1 MLRQLH
7 INNYALI
14 DELSIDFS
22 KGFSVITGETGSGKS
37 IILGALSMLTGERA
51 DIKSLRN
58 KEIKCIIEGE
68 FAVPNNNYFQD
79 FFKSNDVDFSEN
91 TIIRRE
97 INPQGKSRSFINDTP
112 VNLQVVKELGDL
124 LIDIHSQHENAVL
137 NDRTF
142 LFKIVDEHAG
152 TYNELEH
159 YQKTF
164 AALKKLQDELKS
176 LEQREEKAQHEKD
189 YISFL
194 LAEFD
199 GFPLERIL
207 SEDIESEYTNLA
219 NAEEIKSLSN
229 EISTILDDGNYSVN
243 NQLHS
248 AHTSIQKLSKISSH
262 YDELT
267 NRVNSCII
275 EIKDI
280 AADLSRKTSS
290 IEVDDRKLA
299 QLEETIATLNKL
311 IKKHNVRNAEEL
323 LAKRTE
329 LNNAVQGINSLSE
342 SIVSVKKEINSLEK
356 ELLVQGLALRKKRN
370 QVFAKIESS
379 INSLLVKM
387 NMKNAS
393 IKLHEIALEKPILLG
408 LDDLQILVR
417 TNLGSS
423 FEPLKKIASGGELSR
438 IMLAIKSLQS
448 QQNAIP
454 TIIFDEIDTGVSGE
468 VANAMGSI
476 MKQLSNEMQVVSITH
491 LPQIAGKG
499 NHHYKVYK
507 EEKNN
512 ITHTHLIQLNPSQ
525 RVQEIAE
532 MISGKNPSESAIA
545 NAKELL
551 VE

>member
-1 MLRQLH
+1 VLQQLN

-14 DELSIDFS
+14 DQLSINFS

-37 IILGALSMLTGERA
+37 IILGALSMLTGDRA
-51 DIKSLRN
+51 DVKSLRN
-58 KEIKCIIEGE
+58 KENKCIIEGE
-68 FAVPNNNYFQD
+68 FILPNTTFYHD

-112 VNLQVVKELGDL
+112 VNLQVVKDLGDL

-137 NDRTF
+137 NDRNF
-142 LFKIVDEHAG
+142 LFKIVDEHARSQA
-152 TYNELEH
+152 ELDG

-164 AALKKLQDELKS
+164 LALKKQQDELKL

-189 YISFL
+189 YITFL
-194 LAEFD
+194 LAEFE
-199 GFPLERIL
+199 GFPLEKIL
-207 SEDIESEYTNLA
+207 TDDIESEYTTLA
-219 NAEEIKSLSN
+219 NAEEIKLLSN
-229 EISTILDDGNYSVN
+229 EVLTAIDEGNFSIN
-243 NQLHS
+243 NQLHTALNS
-248 AHTSIQKLSKISSH
+248 LQKLSKISIQ
-262 YDELT
+262 YEELAD
-267 NRVNSCII
+267 RINSCLI
-275 EIKDI
+275 ELKDVS
-280 AADLSRKTSS
+280 ADLSRKTSS
-290 IEVDDRKLA
+290 IEVDNRKLM
-299 QLEETIATLNKL
+299 QLEETISTLNKL

-323 LAKRTE
+323 LAKREE
-329 LNNAVQGINSLSE
+329 LSQSIQGINSLSS
-342 SIVSVKKEINSLEK
+342 SIHTIKQEITQLEK
-356 ELLVQGLALRKKRN
+356 DLQSKGVLLRKKRN
-370 QVFAKIESS
+370 QVFNSIESN
-379 INSLLVKM
+379 INALLVKM

-393 IKLHEIALEKPILLG
+393 IQLNDIPLDRPILLG

-417 TNLGSS
+417 TNLGSA

-438 IMLAIKSLQS
+438 ITLAIKSLQS

-468 VANAMGSI
+468 VANAMGII
-476 MKQLSNEMQVVSITH
+476 MKQLSHEMQVVSITH

-499 NHHYKVYK
+499 DHHYKVYK

-512 ITHTHLIQLNPSQ
+512 ITYTHLIKLDTHL

-551 VE
+551 T

>member
-1 MLRQLH
+1 MLHQLN

-14 DELSIDFS
+14 DQLSINFS

-37 IILGALSMLTGERA
+37 IILGALSMLTGDRA
-51 DIKSLRN
+51 DVKSLRN
-58 KEIKCIIEGE
+58 KDNKCIIEGE
-68 FAVPNNNYFQD
+68 FILPNTSFYQD

-137 NDRTF
+137 NDRNF
-142 LFKIVDEHAG
+142 LFKIVDEHAHSQA
-152 TYNELEH
+152 ELDS

-164 AALKKLQDELKS
+164 LALKKQQDELKL

-189 YISFL
+189 YITFL
-194 LAEFD
+194 LAEFE
-199 GFPLERIL
+199 GFPLEKIL
-207 SEDIESEYTNLA
+207 TDDIESEYNTLA
-219 NAEEIKSLSN
+219 NAEEIKLLSN
-229 EISTILDDGNYSVN
+229 EVLTAIDEGNFSIN
-243 NQLHS
+243 NQLHTALNS
-248 AHTSIQKLSKISSH
+248 LQKLSKISVH
-262 YDELT
+262 YEELAD
-267 NRVNSCII
+267 RINSSLI
-275 EIKDI
+275 ELKDI
-280 AADLSRKTSS
+280 SADLSKKTSS
-290 IEVDDRKLA
+290 IEVDNRKLV
-299 QLEETIATLNKL
+299 QLEETISTLNKL

-323 LAKRTE
+323 LAKREE
-329 LNNAVQGINSLSE
+329 LSQSIQGINSLSS
-342 SIVSVKKEINSLEK
+342 SIQTIKKDITELEK
-356 ELLVQGLALRKKRN
+356 ELQSKGVLLRKKRN
-370 QVFAKIESS
+370 QVFSSIETN

-393 IKLHEIALEKPILLG
+393 IQLQSIPLEKPILLG

-417 TNLGSS
+417 TNLGSA

-468 VANAMGSI
+468 VSNAMGII
-476 MKQLSNEMQVVSITH
+476 MKQLSHEMQVVSITH

-499 NHHYKVYK
+499 EHHYKVYK
-507 EEKNN
+507 EENNN
-512 ITHTHLIQLNPSQ
+512 ITHTHLIKLDTHL

-551 VE
+551 T

>member
-1 MLRQLH
+1 VLQQLN

-14 DELSIDFS
+14 DQLSINFS
-22 KGFSVITGETGSGKS
+22 NGFSVITGETGSGKS
-37 IILGALSMLTGERA
+37 IILGALSMLTGDRA
-51 DIKSLRN
+51 DVKSLRN
-58 KEIKCIIEGE
+58 KENKCIIEGE
-68 FAVPNNNYFQD
+68 FILPNTTFYQD

-137 NDRTF
+137 NDRNF
-142 LFKIVDEHAG
+142 LFKIVDEHAHSQA
-152 TYNELEH
+152 ELED

-164 AALKKLQDELKS
+164 LALKKQQDELKL

-189 YISFL
+189 YITFL
-194 LAEFD
+194 LAEFE
-199 GFPLERIL
+199 GFPLEKIL
-207 SEDIESEYTNLA
+207 TDDIESEYNTLA
-219 NAEEIKSLSN
+219 NAEEIKLLSN
-229 EISTILDDGNYSVN
+229 EVLSAIDEGNFSIN
-243 NQLHS
+243 NQLHTALNS
-248 AHTSIQKLSKISSH
+248 LQKLSKISVH
-262 YDELT
+262 YEELT
-267 NRVNSCII
+267 DRINSCLI
-275 EIKDI
+275 ELKDI
-280 AADLSRKTSS
+280 SADLSRKTSS
-290 IEVDDRKLA
+290 IEVDNRKLV
-299 QLEETIATLNKL
+299 QLEETISTLNKL

-323 LAKRTE
+323 LAKREE
-329 LNNAVQGINSLSE
+329 LSQSIQGINSLSS
-342 SIVSVKKEINSLEK
+342 SIQTIKLEITQLEK
-356 ELLVQGLALRKKRN
+356 ELQSKGVQLRKKRN
-370 QVFAKIESS
+370 QVFSS
-379 INSLLVKM
+379 IETNINALLVKM

-393 IKLHEIALEKPILLG
+393 IKLHEIPLDKPILLG

-417 TNLGSS
+417 TNLGSA

-468 VANAMGSI
+468 VANAMGII
-476 MKQLSNEMQVVSITH
+476 MKQLSREMQVVSITH

-499 NHHYKVYK
+499 EHHYKVYK

-512 ITHTHLIQLNPSQ
+512 ITHTHLIKLDTTL

>member
-1 MLRQLH
+1 MLQQLN

-14 DELSIDFS
+14 DQLSINFS

-37 IILGALSMLTGERA
+37 IILGALSMLTGDRA
-51 DIKSLRN
+51 DVKSLRN
-58 KEIKCIIEGE
+58 KENKCIIEGE
-68 FAVPNNNYFQD
+68 FILPNTTFYHD

-112 VNLQVVKELGDL
+112 VNLQVVKDLGDL

-137 NDRTF
+137 NDRNF
-142 LFKIVDEHAG
+142 LFKIVDEHARSQA
-152 TYNELEH
+152 ELDG

-164 AALKKLQDELKS
+164 LALKKQQDELKL

-189 YISFL
+189 YITFL
-194 LAEFD
+194 LAEFE
-199 GFPLERIL
+199 GFPLEKIL
-207 SEDIESEYTNLA
+207 TDDIESEYTTLA
-219 NAEEIKSLSN
+219 NAEEIKLLSN
-229 EISTILDDGNYSVN
+229 EVLTAIDEGNFSIN
-243 NQLHS
+243 NQLHTALNS
-248 AHTSIQKLSKISSH
+248 LQKLSKISIQ
-262 YDELT
+262 YEELAD
-267 NRVNSCII
+267 RINSCLI
-275 EIKDI
+275 ELKDVS
-280 AADLSRKTSS
+280 ADLSRKTSS
-290 IEVDDRKLA
+290 IEVDNRKLM
-299 QLEETIATLNKL
+299 QLEETISTLNKL

-323 LAKRTE
+323 LAKREE
-329 LNNAVQGINSLSE
+329 LSQSIQGINSLSS
-342 SIVSVKKEINSLEK
+342 SIHTIKQEITQLEK
-356 ELLVQGLALRKKRN
+356 DLQSKGVLLRKKRN
-370 QVFAKIESS
+370 QVFNSIESN
-379 INSLLVKM
+379 INALLVKM

-393 IKLHEIALEKPILLG
+393 IQLNDIPLDRPILLG

-417 TNLGSS
+417 TNLGSA

-438 IMLAIKSLQS
+438 ITLAIKSLQS

-468 VANAMGSI
+468 VANAMGII
-476 MKQLSNEMQVVSITH
+476 MKQLSHEMQVVSITH

-499 NHHYKVYK
+499 DHHYKVYK

-512 ITHTHLIQLNPSQ
+512 ITYTHLIKLDTHL

-551 VE
+551 T